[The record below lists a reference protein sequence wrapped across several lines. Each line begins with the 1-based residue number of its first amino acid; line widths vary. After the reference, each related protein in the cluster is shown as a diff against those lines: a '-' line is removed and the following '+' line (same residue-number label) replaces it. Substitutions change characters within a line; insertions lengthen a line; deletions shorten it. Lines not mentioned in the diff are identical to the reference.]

1 MALHAVRVF
10 VLLTIVLIYIY
21 IYISQLT
28 PFTLR
33 AGHVKGIAA
42 SAVRKISNR
51 ATRGMDKFVVLIW
64 QFTSGYS
71 RSFESA
77 G

>member
-10 VLLTIVLIYIY
+10 VLLTIVLIY